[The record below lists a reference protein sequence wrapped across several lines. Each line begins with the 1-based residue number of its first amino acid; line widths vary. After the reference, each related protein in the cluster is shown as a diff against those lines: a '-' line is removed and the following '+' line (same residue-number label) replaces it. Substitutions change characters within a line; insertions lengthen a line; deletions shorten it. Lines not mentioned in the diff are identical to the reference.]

1 MNSLQNLSQFYLGIT
16 FLHNPIQPSAS
27 ANIAVRLPL
36 IAPQVRTGC
45 TVVPAKSATIPP
57 RHPHC
62 LDWNFIYLYD
72 LTQTERVL
80 SGLWMTIQLAVVCV
94 IASVIIGILGAWLQ
108 GAHSKVVR
116 SVVQGY
122 IQFFRNTPPLV
133 QLLFFYFALGQFTP
147 TYSPDGWLEV
157 PVISN
162 VGWAIISLS
171 FFAGAFNVEIFRAGI
186 EAVPESTQEAAE
198 ALGMN
203 RLQIYL
209 YVVFPLAYRVSLPAL
224 NNNLVNLVKTTTQ
237 ALAIAVPELLY
248 EMISIYND
256 YSTAQ
261 NACMLF
267 LFFAYILL
275 VGILVMGMNGWER
288 KLRIPGYGA

>member
-1 MNSLQNLSQFYLGIT
+1 MNSFQQYFYDLAQT
-16 FLHNPIQPSAS
+16 
-27 ANIAVRLPL
+27 
-36 IAPQVRTGC
+36 
-45 TVVPAKSATIPP
+45 
-57 RHPHC
+57 HPK
-62 LDWNFIYLYD
+62 WNFIYLYD
-72 LTQTERVL
+72 PTQTDRVIE
-80 SGLWMTIQLAVVCV
+80 GFWMTLELSIICV
-94 IASVIIGILGAWLQ
+94 ILSVIIGIAGAWAQ
-108 GAHSKVVR
+108 GAHSKTLR
-116 SVVQGY
+116 LVVQGY

-157 PVISN
+157 PIISN

-209 YVVFPLAYRVSLPAL
+209 YVVLPLAFRVSMPAL

-248 EMISIYND
+248 QMISIYND

-267 LFFAYILL
+267 LFFAYFFL
-275 VGILVMGMNGWER
+275 VGILVLGMSSWER
-288 KLRIPGYGA
+288 KLKIPGFGR